1 LYTKKKFA
9 SHLDILELD
18 KRTINTNLFDGPPV
32 TREKVFRNIEFNST
46 SSQIH
51 FMLDYTQ
58 RKYLYMNDAT
68 RNVLG
73 FNPNYF
79 IQNGMESYLEKLDPV
94 GLSIFQK
101 KIFATNIEHIRKNPA
116 QKAADFIFTHSFR
129 INTPNGD
136 RLNIAQRS
144 SFIVTPDGNPVG
156 VIGCAM
162 DISWFKKDDSVV
174 HVIEDRSAPYD
185 KRILLENHY
194 FPNLEDTL
202 LSNRE
207 LEVLRWITEG
217 LSSKQIAFKMNI
229 SINTVNNHRV
239 KMLRK
244 TNCKNAVDLVN
255 YAIRN
260 NLL

>member
-1 LYTKKKFA
+1 
-9 SHLDILELD
+9 
-18 KRTINTNLFDGPPV
+18 
-32 TREKVFRNIEFNST
+32 
-46 SSQIH
+46 
-51 FMLDYTQ
+51 MLDYGQ
-58 RKYLYMNDAT
+58 RKYLYMNDAV

-73 FNPNYF
+73 YNPKYF
-79 IQNGMESYLEKLDPV
+79 IQNGLESYAEKLDPV

-101 KIFATNIEHIRKNPA
+101 KIFTTNIEHIKKHPPE
-116 QKAADFIFTHSFR
+116 KATDFIFTHSFR
-129 INTPNGD
+129 INAPNGD

-144 SFIVTPDGNPVG
+144 SFIVAPDGSPVG

-162 DISWFKKDDSVV
+162 DISWFKHDDSVV
-174 HVIEDRSAPYD
+174 HVIEDRSAPYE

-194 FPNLEDTL
+194 FPNNEDTL

-207 LEVLRWITEG
+207 LEVLRWIAEG
-217 LSSKQIAFKMNI
+217 LSSKQIAFKMKI

-239 KMLRK
+239 KMFRK

-260 NLL
+260 SLL